1 MAIATFNGDVLQVHK
16 TTNKQKNTLH
26 YFLRHFPFQKSSKEF
41 SFEYKEGHLELREG
55 DATDRE
61 RDLLI
66 HCIQAL
72 ELSDAFY
79 D

>member
-1 MAIATFNGDVLQVHK
+1 MAIATLNGNVLQVHK

-26 YFLRHFPFQKSSKEF
+26 YFLRLFPLQKSSREF

-55 DATDRE
+55 DANDRE
-61 RDLLI
+61 KDLLI

>member
-1 MAIATFNGDVLQVHK
+1 MAIATFNGNVLQVHK
-16 TTNKQKNTLH
+16 TTNKKKETLH
-26 YFLRHFPFQKSSKEF
+26 YFLRLFPFQKSSKEY
-41 SFEYKEGHLELREG
+41 SFEYKDGNLQLREG

-61 RDLLI
+61 IDLMI

-72 ELSDAFY
+72 ELSEAFL